1 MSLRNQ
7 EFWHHRGAS
16 PTIAMQLLLLPGL
29 IPSLGWSIPLLN
41 IAIATMTL
49 SVHFKSSKA
58 PHISRSWMNTLVV
71 VSIGVWWW
79 TFPSKL
85 TLEPAVGLLL
95 LGASLKLIEVKQSRD
110 AYILIYSNIALA
122 ASLFLFNQSLWASI
136 TVLAVLSLALLALVE
151 INTTRVQPKP
161 LGHKFL
167 LPLTIL
173 LAALPMTLIWF
184 LIFPRIAPLWAIPV
198 LGDSVKMGMSDTLR
212 PGDVANLGQDASVAF
227 RVEFSGNI
235 PAYEELYWRGITLGV
250 FDNGTWRQHEY
261 LKAPTPG
268 PFVVSVSRA
277 EAEIRHAIG
286 DYRVFQT
293 ASQRSWLYQLN
304 PSVTNNEHAQPLAD
318 NTYQTPWPITSD
330 LETTYALLSAT
341 RPESRRRSRITQ
353 LGTFG
358 LETAFPKDRN
368 PQTFALVQQLKV
380 AGNSE
385 ASVLRTLEWFRAQP
399 LVYTLQPALISDD
412 NFVDRFLFE
421 TQSGFCEHFAY
432 SFVVMM
438 RLMDIPAR
446 IVGGYMGGEVNP
458 LNGTVI
464 VRELDAH
471 AWAEVWIEDVGWLR
485 VDPTATVAPDRIER
499 GSLDSLAG
507 TSGFLDAS
515 PLSLLHLRD
524 WQWINRI
531 RLELDDINYRW
542 QSGVMSYQREQQS
555 DLLTK
560 ILGEIT
566 ASRILVLLGM
576 GLAVTFL
583 PVGLFLAAQY
593 YQKWRNP
600 KYRVYRDLARTL
612 RAHGIEVGDGETL
625 RKATCRAVLL
635 PAVNHVQVEAELASF
650 EQIWYGA
657 RNSRTKQ

>member
-7 EFWHHRGAS
+7 EFWHHRGAPS
-16 PTIAMQLLLLPGL
+16 TIAMQLFLLPGL

-41 IAIATMTL
+41 IAIATVAL
-49 SVHFKSSKA
+49 SVHLKSSKA
-58 PHISRSWMNTLVV
+58 PPLSRSWMNILVA
-71 VSIGVWWW
+71 VSVGIWWW

-95 LGASLKLIEVKQSRD
+95 LGASLKLVEVKQSRD
-110 AYILIYSNIALA
+110 AYILIYSNIALT
-122 ASLFLFNQSLWASI
+122 ASLFLFDQSLWASI
-136 TVLAVLSLALLALVE
+136 TVLAVLLLALLALVE
-151 INTTRVQPKP
+151 INTTLVHPKP
-161 LGHKFL
+161 LSRKFL

-173 LAALPMTLIWF
+173 VAALPMTLIWF

-227 RVEFSGNI
+227 RVEFSGNL
-235 PAYEELYWRGITLGV
+235 PAYEELYWRGITLGA
-250 FDNGTWRQHEY
+250 FDNGTWRQHDH

-277 EAEIRHAIG
+277 KAEARNAIG

-293 ASQRSWLYQLN
+293 ASHRSWLYQLN
-304 PSVTNNEHAQPLAD
+304 PSITNNDHVQPLAD
-318 NTYQTPWPITSD
+318 NTYQTRWPITSD
-330 LETTYALLSAT
+330 LETSYALLNPT
-341 RPESRRRSRITQ
+341 RPESRSRSRITQ
-353 LGTFG
+353 QGSFG

-399 LVYTLQPALISDD
+399 LVYTLQPGVISDD

-458 LNGTVI
+458 LSGTVT

-471 AWAEVWIEDVGWLR
+471 AWAEVWIQDVGWLR
-485 VDPTATVAPDRIER
+485 VDPTATIAPDRIEL

-507 TSGFLDAS
+507 TGGFLDAS

-524 WQWINRI
+524 WRWVNRI

-555 DLLTK
+555 DLLTEM
-560 ILGEIT
+560 LGEIT
-566 ASRILVLLGM
+566 ASRLLVLLGL

-583 PVGLFLAAQY
+583 PVGLFLTAQY
-593 YQKWRNP
+593 YQKLRSP
-600 KYRVYRDLARTL
+600 KYRAYRDLARTL
-612 RAHGIEVGDGETL
+612 KAHGIEAGDGETL
-625 RKATCRAVLL
+625 RKAAKRALLL
-635 PAVNHVQVEAELASF
+635 PSTDHLRLEAQLTHF
-650 EQIWYGA
+650 EQTWYGA
-657 RNSRTKQ
+657 SE

>member
-212 PGDVANLGQDASVAF
+212 PGDVADLGQNASVAF
-227 RVEFSGNI
+227 RVEFTGNV
-235 PAYEELYWRGITLGV
+235 PAHHELYWRGITLGA
-250 FDNGTWRQHEY
+250 FDNGSWRRHSY
-261 LKAPTPG
+261 LETP
-268 PFVVSVSRA
+268 SRA
-277 EAEIRHAIG
+277 SLGSSLTRQRSDPNQDIIR
-286 DYRVFQT
+286 YTVFQT
-293 ASQRSWLYQLN
+293 ASQRSWLYQLT
-304 PSVTNNEHAQPLAD
+304 PSITTNDHTESLFD
-318 NTYQTPWPITSD
+318 NTYKTRWPITSD
-330 LETTYALLSAT
+330 LETSYALLNAVA
-341 RPESRRRSRITQ
+341 SRGPIDERIINAS
-353 LGTFG
+353 LS
-358 LETAFPKDRN
+358 LETAFPKKLN
-368 PQTFALVQQLKV
+368 PRAHALAQRLKV
-380 AGNSE
+380 PGNSH
-385 ASVLRTLEWFRAQP
+385 ASIVSTLDWFRNQP
-399 LVYTLQPALISDD
+399 LIYTLQPDLISES

-421 TQSGFCEHFAY
+421 TRSGFCEHFAY
-432 SFVVMM
+432 SFVALM

-446 IVGGYMGGEVNP
+446 IVGGYMGGEINP
-458 LNGTVI
+458 LNGTVT

-471 AWAEVWIEDVGWLR
+471 AWAEVWIENIGWLR
-485 VDPTATVAPDRIER
+485 VDPTATVAPDRIEQ
-499 GSLDSLAG
+499 GSLNSLQG
-507 TSGFLDAS
+507 TPGFLGSS
-515 PLSLLHLRD
+515 PLSLLRLRE
-524 WQWINRI
+524 WRWVNRI
-531 RLELDDINYRW
+531 RLELDAINYRW
-542 QSGVMSYQREQQS
+542 QSGVMSYQRTQQS
-555 DLLTK
+555 ELLTK
-560 ILGEIT
+560 LLGQIT
-566 ASRILVLLGM
+566 ASRILVLLAL
-576 GLAVTFL
+576 GLSLTLF
-583 PVGLFLAAQY
+583 PIFLFLGLHRYNQ
-593 YQKWRNP
+593 WRNP
-600 KYRVYRDLARTL
+600 KYQAYRQLVRTL
-612 RAHGIEVGDGETL
+612 SAQGIKRQPGETL
-625 RKATCRAVLL
+625 RQASERALLL
-635 PAVNHVQVEAELASF
+635 PSIDVTQVNAQLSHF
-650 EQIWYGA
+650 EKAWYG
-657 RNSRTKQ
+657 SCK